1 MTVTCVCVCVL
12 GRDQR
17 EKVCR
22 AGCRRTTEAGA
33 GSSQSWGLSVVD
45 GRLGLCKG
53 DLPGAPPGGA
63 RSEDPDGRTGG
74 CIDCCPFS
82 IPCLWETCSDS
93 PASLEAWFF
102 QRACWWEV
110 SGHRR
115 VGRDGDRTMA
125 KADSPTA
132 ATGPAEASPGC
143 LALKLSFGTNLGHW
157 AHCFRASAAQPQS
170 RGLPEDPK
178 SGLAVALKGSAG
190 CTGSKALREEACLLT
205 RHGYNRKKWYVST

>member
-1 MTVTCVCVCVL
+1 MCVCWVET
-12 GRDQR
+12 R
-17 EKVCR
+17 ERRSAGLDAGEPLRQEQGPPR
-22 AGCRRTTEAGA
+22 AG
-33 GSSQSWGLSVVD
+33 
-45 GRLGLCKG
+45 
-53 DLPGAPPGGA
+53 
-63 RSEDPDGRTGG
+63 
-74 CIDCCPFS
+74 
-82 IPCLWETCSDS
+82 
-93 PASLEAWFF
+93 ASLWLMAGLASARATSQEHLLVEHALKILTAEQEAALTAAPSQFPACGRPAQIVLPLWKPGFF